1 MRKRSLTRR
10 EAGESLAAREEG
22 VAAETLEEEI
32 WKEETLEE
40 ETPEKIGRN
49 VGEEN
54 GKSGILTAAAAEEK
68 EKRDIRIANALEEEM
83 LNTLI
88 LIAVRREAAKAE
100 RRFWMISP

>member
-1 MRKRSLTRR
+1 MRKKSLTRR
-10 EAGESLAAREEG
+10 EAGESLAAREEDA
-22 VAAETLEEEI
+22 AAETLEEEI
-32 WKEETLEE
+32 WKE

-54 GKSGILTAAAAEEK
+54 GKSGILTAVAAEEK

-88 LIAVRREAAKAE
+88 LIAVRREAVKAE
-100 RRFWMISP
+100 RKFWMISP